1 MKTENVIADKSKD
14 FAVRIIRLYQH
25 LETKQKGFVVSRQ
38 LLRSGTSI
46 GANVRESV
54 FAQSTKDFISKLQI
68 SLKETNETEYWLE
81 LLLATEYINEKEF
94 LSIQV
99 DCVELKKI
107 LISIINSTNKNSK

>member
-68 SLKETNETEYWLE
+68 SLKETNETEYWPE

-94 LSIQV
+94 LSFQV
-99 DCVELKKI
+99 DCLELKKI

>member
-14 FAVRIIRLYQH
+14 FAVRIIRLHQH
-25 LETKQKGFVVSRQ
+25 LETIQKGFILSRQ
-38 LLRSGTSI
+38 LLNSGTSI
-46 GANVRESV
+46 GANVKESV

-94 LSIQV
+94 LSIQA
-99 DCVELKKI
+99 DCLELKKI
-107 LISIINSTNKNSK
+107 LISIINSTSKRNK

>member
-14 FAVRIIRLYQH
+14 FAVRIIRLHQH
-25 LETKQKGFVVSRQ
+25 LETKQKGFILSRQ
-38 LLRSGTSI
+38 LLNSGTSI
-46 GANVRESV
+46 GANVIESV

-94 LSIQV
+94 LSIQA
-99 DCVELKKI
+99 DCLELKKI
-107 LISIINSTNKNSK
+107 LISIINSTSKRNK